1 MRTHI
6 VDSIEKSATEISE
19 VSTFETFNNMGTKTE
34 CYNRLDWRCNCSK
47 LDWQC
52 KEISSAQEKK
62 NKKHEYQKA
71 FHNKSWLIDKHIHL
85 QLSWLSLYHFFS
97 KKRFFSFKF
106 SMIKAKLINFFPQ
119 AKQLND
125 IDFLLLTVVV
135 FFFK

>member
-1 MRTHI
+1 MIQLKNRPQKSQKFPRLKPSTTWAQRL
-6 VDSIEKSATEISE
+6 SATTGSIGDATAAS
-19 VSTFETFNNMGTKTE
+19 STGNAKRSHLHKKKT
-34 CYNRLDWRCNCSK
+34 
-47 LDWQC
+47 
-52 KEISSAQEKK
+52 
-62 NKKHEYQKA
+62 KHEYQKA